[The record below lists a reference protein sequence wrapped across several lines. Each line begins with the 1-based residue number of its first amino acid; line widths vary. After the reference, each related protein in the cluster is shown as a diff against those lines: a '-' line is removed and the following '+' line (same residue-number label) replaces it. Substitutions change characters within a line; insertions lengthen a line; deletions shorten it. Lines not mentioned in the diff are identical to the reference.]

1 MVRELANKTLY
12 AKERQDEILNLLDQN
27 GRVEVG
33 ELVNKFS
40 VSGSTIRTDLRQME
54 KKRLLTRTHG
64 GAIKILQIGR
74 AHV

>member
-1 MVRELANKTLY
+1 MVRELENKTLY

-40 VSGSTIRTDLRQME
+40 G
-54 KKRLLTRTHG
+54 
-64 GAIKILQIGR
+64 KILFQ
-74 AHV
+74 